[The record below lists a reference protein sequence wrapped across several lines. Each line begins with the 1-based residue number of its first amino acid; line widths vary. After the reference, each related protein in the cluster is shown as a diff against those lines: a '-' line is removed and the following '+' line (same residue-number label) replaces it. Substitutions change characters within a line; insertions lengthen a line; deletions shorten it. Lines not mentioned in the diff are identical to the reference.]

1 MRNTSRR
8 DQRATLRGWWK
19 WLPFLVVPFSLVMF
33 EARLH
38 ARILANQYEAN
49 ALRTKLGEIE
59 GKIDVLQ
66 DDQHGLTRLD
76 HIASQAPELE
86 LVEPRPGHVVVVKP
100 KQPAPLFD
108 IIAPEADP
116 DDEIVPAAQPPAQRE
131 TTVERLAA
139 LVDAVRMDKR

>member
-1 MRNTSRR
+1 MRNTPRR

-19 WLPFLVVPFSLVMF
+19 WLPFLIVPFSLVMF

-49 ALRTKLGEIE
+49 SLTTKLDEIE
-59 GKIDVLQ
+59 GKIDGLQ

-76 HIASQAPELE
+76 RIASQAPELE
-86 LVEPRPGHVVVVKP
+86 LVEPRPGQVVMVKP

-108 IIAPEADP
+108 IIAPEANP
-116 DDEIVPAAQPPAQRE
+116 DEEIVPAAQPHDRRE

-139 LVDAVRMDKR
+139 LVDSVRMDRR